1 MAKKFISEI
10 LSEVSKIEERDGRI
24 QHLRKHSCPALRDI
38 LRINFDDSIVSAL
51 PEGSPPYKKDDAPK
65 GYEFKSLH
73 REFKQF
79 GKFFKGPV
87 SDAIS
92 PLRRES
98 LFVQLLESL
107 HNEEAELLVLA
118 KDKKLKYRGV
128 TKKLISDA
136 FPTLIKK

>member
-87 SDAIS
+87 SNAIS

-118 KDKKLKYRGV
+118 KDKKLKYRGI
-128 TKKLISDA
+128 TKSMCEET
-136 FPTLIKK
+136 FPNLIKK